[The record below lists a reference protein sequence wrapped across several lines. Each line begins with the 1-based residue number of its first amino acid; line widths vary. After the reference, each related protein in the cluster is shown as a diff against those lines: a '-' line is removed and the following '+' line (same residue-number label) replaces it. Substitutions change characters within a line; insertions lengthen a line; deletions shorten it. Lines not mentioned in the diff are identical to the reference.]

1 MFGVGLFVALL
12 TGAGVAICGV
22 VMMYFPPRKINPF
35 YGYRTARA
43 CKNQRNWDFAQRHSA
58 RMNVLAGIGN
68 VVVSGA
74 VFAVFVRAGF
84 SDSELVHACVA
95 LQLGLSIPT
104 VLLAIVP
111 TEIALKRF
119 DDRESSNSL

>member
-1 MFGVGLFVALL
+1 MFGIGLFLALL
-12 TGAGVAICGV
+12 TGVGFVICGV
-22 VMMYFPPRKINPF
+22 VMMYFPPKKINPF

-58 RMNVLAGIGN
+58 RMIVLAGIGN

-84 SDSELVHACVA
+84 SDSMLCHACAA

-119 DDRESSNSL
+119 DDRESSNCF

>member
-1 MFGVGLFVALL
+1 MFGIDLFLALL
-12 TGAGVAICGV
+12 TGVVFVICGV
-22 VMMYFPPRKINPF
+22 VMMYFPPKKINPF

-58 RMNVLAGIGN
+58 RMIVLAGIGN

-74 VFAVFVRAGF
+74 VFAVFVRVGF
-84 SDSELVHACVA
+84 CDSVLGHACAA

-119 DDRESSNSL
+119 DDRESSNCF